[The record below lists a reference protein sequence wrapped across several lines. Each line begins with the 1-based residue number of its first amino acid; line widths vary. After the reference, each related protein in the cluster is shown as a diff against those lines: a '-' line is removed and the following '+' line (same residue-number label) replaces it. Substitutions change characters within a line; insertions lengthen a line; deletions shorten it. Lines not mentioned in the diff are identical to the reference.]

1 MRKFI
6 AQTIS
11 TVVVALTTTA
21 VMAQNSTES
30 YSFDDFA
37 SLFQKN
43 QINPP
48 FSTDELLKIELSA
61 RPQIDCDMY
70 NWYIIKGQAEKARRC
85 NIDGR
90 YFDASYGKINC
101 EPEDF
106 SNATL
111 NISGSYT
118 NKIYAIGIINHQN
131 YKIFVTRIE
140 CRRNTFVDLYIFN
153 HSGKFLSM
161 LCLYEDE
168 GVNYSNELPI
178 EEVFISSQVSS
189 DGIIHY
195 EENRYSVNVKIDYQ
209 LMNDG
214 VLKEIK
220 ESITGQYE
228 VVDKDGYVNVRERPD
243 GKSKVLYTIK
253 SGSIIKSRAENGS
266 KWEEVINIEGS
277 DKKGGYI
284 HSSRLANYW

>member
-11 TVVVALTTTA
+11 AAAITFATA
-21 VMAQNSTES
+21 SAMAQNSSEP

-43 QINPP
+43 QINAP
-48 FSTDELLKIELSA
+48 FSTDELLEIELSA

-70 NWYIIKGQAEKARRC
+70 NWFILNGQKEKARRC
-85 NIDGR
+85 NINGR
-90 YFDASYGKINC
+90 YFNASYGKINC

-111 NISGSYT
+111 NISGSYI
-118 NKIYAIGIINHQN
+118 NKVYAMGIINHQN

-140 CRRNTFVDLYIFN
+140 CRRNTFIDLYIFN
-153 HSGKFLSM
+153 RSGKFLSM

-195 EENRYSVNVKIDYQ
+195 EENRYSVNVQIDYQ
-209 LMNDG
+209 LMDDG
-214 VLKEIK
+214 VLKQIK
-220 ESITGQYE
+220 KLNIGQYE
-228 VVDKDGYVNVRERPD
+228 VVDQDGYVNVRERPD
-243 GKSKVLYTIK
+243 GKSKVLYTIE
-253 SGSIIKSRAENGS
+253 SGSVVNASSESGSNWYKIIS
-266 KWEEVINIEGS
+266 IEGD
-277 DKKGGYI
+277 DKKGGYV

>member
-1 MRKFI
+1 MRKLI

-11 TVVVALTTTA
+11 TVVVALTANLT
-21 VMAQNSTES
+21 MAQNSTES

-43 QINPP
+43 QINAP
-48 FSTDELLKIELSA
+48 FSTDELLEIELSA
-61 RPQIDCDMY
+61 RPQIDCEMY
-70 NWYIIKGQAEKARRC
+70 NWFILNGQKEKARRC
-85 NIDGR
+85 NIEGK
-90 YFDASYGKINC
+90 YFNASYGLIKC
-101 EPEDF
+101 EPEDY

-111 NISGSYT
+111 KISGSYT
-118 NKIYAIGIINHQN
+118 NKIYATGIINHQN
-131 YKIFVTRIE
+131 YKIFVTRVE
-140 CRRNTFVDLYIFN
+140 CRRNTFIDLYIFN
-153 HSGKFLSM
+153 RSGEFLSM

-168 GVNYSNELPI
+168 GVNYSSEIPI
-178 EEVFISSQVSS
+178 EDVFISSHVSS
-189 DGIIHY
+189 DELIHY
-195 EENRYSVNVKIDYQ
+195 EENRYGVNVKIDYQ